1 VASKPVPEA
10 SISCLS
16 AEQRYRAFLNF
27 LPDPVFVFNLDSTV
41 SYLNPAF
48 ERVFGWTLR
57 ELEGKHIP
65 FVPDHLKEQTRE
77 GIRLLFQE
85 RVIYGFE
92 TQRLTRDGRLLD
104 IVIDG
109 AIFYDENGLPAGQV
123 VTLRDVTPEKR
134 INRVNQAMFRIARAL
149 YQFRRLD
156 DRLDFIVREVQ
167 ELVAVDGASVILLD
181 EERNEFYFRATNFG
195 DSGTGQRMKEIRF
208 PVDKGVAGHVYRT
221 GEPLIV
227 ADTSQSPYFF
237 SVVDEETGYQTRSML
252 DVPIRTSERI
262 IGVLCA
268 VNKKN
273 RAFDENDVELLSAI
287 ATTVAYPIENAL
299 IHEELKKSYD
309 EVQSLNWAKEKV
321 IHHLSHELKTPVSV
335 LSASLGLLKTR
346 LPSPSDP
353 VIHRILERATRNL
366 NRILEMQYEIE
377 DILRQKD
384 YRAYH
389 MLTDLMEACRDELEV
404 LVEEIGEDRIV
415 DRLRQRIDSLFG
427 PKDTVSEE
435 IDLTA
440 FTDQLIRNIRMEFL
454 HRHCQL
460 ETELET
466 TNRVFLPQ
474 DVLKKVIVG
483 LIRNAVENT
492 PDQSL
497 IRVRVKN
504 GKSGP
509 ELTVTDYGVGITTED
524 QKLIFQTHV
533 TTRGTLEYSTKKP
546 YDFHAGGRG
555 FDLLR
560 MKIFSERYHF
570 TIRLSSTRCR
580 YIPRN
585 EDLCPGDVGLCR
597 FCSSVQDCLDSGGTT
612 MTVSFTN

>member
-1 VASKPVPEA
+1 VTSDTDPKN
-10 SISCLS
+10 SNSCFI

-48 ERVFGWTLR
+48 EKVFGWTLQ

-77 GIRLLFQE
+77 GLIRLLAE
-85 RVIYGFE
+85 RVVYGVE

-104 IVIDG
+104 IIIDG
-109 AIFYDENGLPAGQV
+109 AIFYDEAGQPAGQV
-123 VTLRDVTPEKR
+123 ITLRDVTAEKQ
-134 INRVNQAMFRIARAL
+134 ISRVNQAMFRIAKAL
-149 YQFRRLD
+149 YQYRRLD
-156 DRLDFIVREVQ
+156 ERLDFIVREVQ
-167 ELVAVDGASVILLD
+167 ELLAVDGASVILLD

-208 PVDKGVAGHVYRT
+208 PVDKGVAGYVYRT

-227 ADTSQSPYFF
+227 PDTSQSPYYFAF
-237 SVVDEETGYQTRSML
+237 VDHETGYQTNSML
-252 DVPIRTSERI
+252 DVPIRTPDRI

-273 RAFDENDVELLSAI
+273 GGFDEADIELLSAI
-287 ATTVAYPIENAL
+287 ASTVAYPVENA
-299 IHEELKKSYD
+299 IINEELKKSYE

-335 LSASLGLLKTR
+335 LSASIGLLKSR
-346 LPSPSDP
+346 LPSSSGSG
-353 VIHRILERATRNL
+353 VHRILERAARNL
-366 NRILEMQYEIE
+366 DRILEMQYEIE

-384 YRAYH
+384 FRAYH
-389 MLTDLMEACRDELEV
+389 MMTDLVEACRDELEV

-415 DRLRQRIDSLFG
+415 DRIRQRIDSLFG
-427 PKDTVSEE
+427 PTDSVSEE

-440 FTDQLIRNIRMEFL
+440 FVNQLIQNIRIEFS
-454 HRHCQL
+454 HRQCTLDVDLSQ
-460 ETELET
+460 TDP
-466 TNRVFLPQ
+466 VFIPS
-474 DVLKKVIVG
+474 DVLKKVITG

-492 PDQSL
+492 PDKSL
-497 IRVRVKN
+497 IQVRVAT
-504 GKSGP
+504 GSSGP
-509 ELTVTDYGVGITTED
+509 ELTVTDFGVGITADD
-524 QKLIFQTHV
+524 QKRIFQSHV

-546 YDFHAGGRG
+546 YDFYAGGRG

-570 TIRLSSTRCR
+570 TIGLFSTRCR

-585 EDLCPGDVGLCR
+585 EDLCPGDIAQCR
-597 FCSSVQDCLDSGGTT
+597 FCSRTEDCLESGGTT
-612 MTVSFTN
+612 VTVGFHM